1 MEPLRKELAE
11 GVFLTY
17 VPAAKFKTGVLGAQL
32 ITPLE
37 ESTVAAGALL
47 PAVLRRGTTAH
58 RDMRSIA
65 AELDRLYGA
74 SIAYTVRKKGEN
86 QCLGFVG
93 SFLDERYVPGGERLL
108 EPMADLLGELLLDPL
123 TRNGRFLSDY
133 VESEKENLIDAIE
146 SILNDKRDYAD
157 ARLLQEMCR
166 GERYGIDRLG
176 TVTGVER
183 LTNQTLYRYYSELLA
198 TARIELFYCG
208 SADCA
213 RVEGALDRA
222 LAALPRERVAE
233 PAVAERVGAPE
244 TVREI
249 TETMDVTQAKL
260 AMGYRAASEDTPA
273 LLLAN
278 LIFGGY
284 SNSKLF
290 LNVREKLSLCYY
302 ASSTYVRS
310 KGILTVSSGIEAA
323 NYDRAVAE
331 IMAQLEEKYDGLHL
345 TALSDQ
351 GQYIDLVISSVLEN
365 LLFGALLAT
374 MMIPGELF
382 TITNYQTIFMLGW
395 QNTYT
400 VLIVP
405 FLVSVFY
412 IYLLRQNFLQIPNEL
427 YLAAKVDSTSDFKY
441 MR

>member
-1 MEPLRKELAE
+1 MVRP
-11 GVFLTY
+11 F
-17 VPAAKFKTGVLGAQL
+17 
-32 ITPLE
+32 
-37 ESTVAAGALL
+37 
-47 PAVLRRGTTAH
+47 
-58 RDMRSIA
+58 
-65 AELDRLYGA
+65 
-74 SIAYTVRKKGEN
+74 TVRKKGEN

-123 TRNGRFLSDY
+123 TRNGRFLADY

-176 TVTGVER
+176 TVEGVEK

-302 ASSTYVRS
+302 ASSGYHRS
-310 KGILTVSSGIEAA
+310 KGIITVSSGIEAQ
-323 NYDRAVAE
+323 NYEVARRE
-331 IMAQLEEKYDGLHL
+331 IAAQLEAVQNGDFEPWELEGARSCMLSSLRSREDSAGRLEECYLGQAATGLWEDTDALIAQLEAVTPERVAEAARSIRLDTVYFL
-345 TALSDQ
+345 T
-351 GQYIDLVISSVLEN
+351 GKE
-365 LLFGALLAT
+365 GAA
-374 MMIPGELF
+374 
-382 TITNYQTIFMLGW
+382 Q
-395 QNTYT
+395 
-400 VLIVP
+400 
-405 FLVSVFY
+405 
-412 IYLLRQNFLQIPNEL
+412 
-427 YLAAKVDSTSDFKY
+427 
-441 MR
+441 

>member
-1 MEPLRKELAE
+1 MEPIRREIAPE
-11 GVFLTY
+11 TY
-17 VPAAKFKTGVLGAQL
+17 LNYVHSEKFKTGTLSVQL

-37 ESTVAAGALL
+37 EATASFGALL
-47 PAVLRRGTTAH
+47 PSVLRRGTMAH
-58 RDMRSIA
+58 PDMRSLSTA
-65 AELDRLYGA
+65 LDRLYGA
-74 SIAYTVRKKGEN
+74 SIGCTVRKKGEN
-86 QCLGFVG
+86 QCIGFVAG
-93 SFLDERYVPGGERLL
+93 FIDEAFVPNGEKLL
-108 EPMADLLGELLLDPL
+108 EPVCDLLGELLLDPV

-133 VESEKENLIDAIE
+133 VESEKQNLIDLIRGV
-146 SILNDKRDYAD
+146 INDKRDYAD

-166 GERYGIDRLG
+166 GERYGVDRFG
-176 TVTGVER
+176 TIAR
-183 LTNQTLYRYYSELLA
+183 ARRITNQTLFRYYQQLLS
-198 TARIELFYCG
+198 TAHLELFYCG

-302 ASSTYVRS
+302 ASSGYHRS
-310 KGILTVSSGIEAA
+310 KGIITVSSGIEAQ
-323 NYDRAVAE
+323 NYEVARRE
-331 IMAQLEEKYDGLHL
+331 IAAQLEAVQNGDFEPWELEGARSCMLSSLRSREDSAGRLEEYYLGQAATGLWEDTDALIAQLEAVTPERVAEAARSIRLDTVYFL
-345 TALSDQ
+345 T
-351 GQYIDLVISSVLEN
+351 GKE
-365 LLFGALLAT
+365 GAA
-374 MMIPGELF
+374 
-382 TITNYQTIFMLGW
+382 Q
-395 QNTYT
+395 
-400 VLIVP
+400 
-405 FLVSVFY
+405 
-412 IYLLRQNFLQIPNEL
+412 
-427 YLAAKVDSTSDFKY
+427 
-441 MR
+441 

>member
-176 TVTGVER
+176 TVAGVER
-183 LTNQTLYRYYSELLA
+183 LTNQTLYRYYNELLA

-249 TETMDVTQAKL
+249 TGDDGRDAGEARHGL
-260 AMGYRAASEDTPA
+260 PRRERGHARAAAGEPHLRRLLQLQAVSERAREA
-273 LLLAN
+273 LAVLLC
-278 LIFGGY
+278 L
-284 SNSKLF
+284 
-290 LNVREKLSLCYY
+290 VRLPP
-302 ASSTYVRS
+302 V
-310 KGILTVSSGIEAA
+310 
-323 NYDRAVAE
+323 
-331 IMAQLEEKYDGLHL
+331 
-345 TALSDQ
+345 Q
-351 GQYIDLVISSVLEN
+351 GHHHGVE
-365 LLFGALLAT
+365 
-374 MMIPGELF
+374 
-382 TITNYQTIFMLGW
+382 
-395 QNTYT
+395 
-400 VLIVP
+400 
-405 FLVSVFY
+405 
-412 IYLLRQNFLQIPNEL
+412 RH
-427 YLAAKVDSTSDFKY
+427 
-441 MR
+441 

>member
-123 TRNGRFLSDY
+123 TRNGRFLADY

-157 ARLLQEMCR
+157 ARLLQEMCA
-166 GERYGIDRLG
+166 GEPYGISRFGDEAGLAKINNQKLYAHSQRMMSSSRL
-176 TVTGVER
+176 
-183 LTNQTLYRYYSELLA
+183 
-198 TARIELFYCG
+198 ELFYCG
-208 SADCA
+208 SAECH
-213 RVEGALDRA
+213 RVEEALLTAFSSLTRGPQTEPEPPRRF
-222 LAALPRERVAE
+222 AAPSQPRLV
-233 PAVAERVGAPE
+233 
-244 TVREI
+244 
-249 TETMDVTQAKL
+249 TEEMDVTQGKL
-260 AMGYRAASEDTPA
+260 SMGFRCDTDDEPAMI
-273 LLLAN
+273 LAN
-278 LIFGGY
+278 LMFGGS

-302 ASSTYVRS
+302 ASSGYHRS
-310 KGILTVSSGIEAA
+310 KGIITVSSGIEAQ
-323 NYDRAVAE
+323 NYEVARRE
-331 IMAQLEEKYDGLHL
+331 IAAQLEAVQNGDFEPWELEGARSCMLSSLRSREDSAGRLEEYYLGQAATGLWEDTDALIAQLEAVTPERVAEAARSIRLDTVYFL
-345 TALSDQ
+345 T
-351 GQYIDLVISSVLEN
+351 GKE
-365 LLFGALLAT
+365 GAA
-374 MMIPGELF
+374 
-382 TITNYQTIFMLGW
+382 Q
-395 QNTYT
+395 
-400 VLIVP
+400 
-405 FLVSVFY
+405 
-412 IYLLRQNFLQIPNEL
+412 
-427 YLAAKVDSTSDFKY
+427 
-441 MR
+441 

>member
-123 TRNGRFLSDY
+123 TRNGRFLADY

-157 ARLLQEMCR
+157 ARL
-166 GERYGIDRLG
+166 G

-183 LTNQTLYRYYSELLA
+183 LTNQTLYRYYNELLA

-213 RVEGALDRA
+213 RVEGALGRA

-302 ASSTYVRS
+302 ASSGYHRS
-310 KGILTVSSGIEAA
+310 KGIITVSSGIEAQ
-323 NYDRAVAE
+323 NYEVARRE
-331 IMAQLEEKYDGLHL
+331 IAAQLEAVQNGDFKPWELEGARSCMLSSLRSREDSAGRLEECYLGQAATGLWED
-345 TALSDQ
+345 TD
-351 GQYIDLVISSVLEN
+351 
-365 LLFGALLAT
+365 ALLAQLEAVT
-374 MMIPGELF
+374 PERVAEAARSIRLD
-382 TITNYQTIFMLGW
+382 
-395 QNTYT
+395 T
-400 VLIVP
+400 VY
-405 FLVSVFY
+405 FLTGK
-412 IYLLRQNFLQIPNEL
+412 EG
-427 YLAAKVDSTSDFKY
+427 AAQ
-441 MR
+441 

>member
-302 ASSTYVRS
+302 ASSGYHRS
-310 KGILTVSSGIEAA
+310 KGIITVSRGAVCSPRSARARTARAGWRNIISG
-323 NYDRAVAE
+323 RPRR
-331 IMAQLEEKYDGLHL
+331 GC
-345 TALSDQ
+345 
-351 GQYIDLVISSVLEN
+351 GR
-365 LLFGALLAT
+365 
-374 MMIPGELF
+374 IP
-382 TITNYQTIFMLGW
+382 T
-395 QNTYT
+395 
-400 VLIVP
+400 
-405 FLVSVFY
+405 
-412 IYLLRQNFLQIPNEL
+412 R
-427 YLAAKVDSTSDFKY
+427 
-441 MR
+441 

>member
-233 PAVAERVGAPE
+233 PAVAARVGAPE
-244 TVREI
+244 PVREI

-310 KGILTVSSGIEAA
+310 KGILTVSSGIETAD
-323 NYDRAVAE
+323 YDRAEAE
-331 IMAQLEEKYDGLHL
+331 ILRQLDEIRQGLWEDWEL
-345 TALSDQ
+345 TAARESLLSALQALGDSQ
-351 GQYIDLVISSVLEN
+351 GALEN
-365 LLFGALLAT
+365 YYLGQSAT
-374 MMIPGELF
+374 GRRETPEEMAA
-382 TITNYQTIFMLGW
+382 
-395 QNTYT
+395 
-400 VLIVP
+400 
-405 FLVSVFY
+405 
-412 IYLLRQNFLQIPNEL
+412 LLRQVTPERIRAAAQSVQLDTIYFLKGKE
-427 YLAAKVDSTSDFKY
+427 A
-441 MR
+441 

>member
-123 TRNGRFLSDY
+123 TRNGRFLADY

-183 LTNQTLYRYYSELLA
+183 LTNQTLYRYYNELLA

-249 TETMDVTQAKL
+249 TETMDVTQASSPW
-260 AMGYRAASEDTPA
+260 ATAPRARTRPRYCWRTSSSAATPTPSC
-273 LLLAN
+273 
-278 LIFGGY
+278 F
-284 SNSKLF
+284 
-290 LNVREKLSLCYY
+290 
-302 ASSTYVRS
+302 
-310 KGILTVSSGIEAA
+310 
-323 NYDRAVAE
+323 
-331 IMAQLEEKYDGLHL
+331 
-345 TALSDQ
+345 
-351 GQYIDLVISSVLEN
+351 
-365 LLFGALLAT
+365 
-374 MMIPGELF
+374 
-382 TITNYQTIFMLGW
+382 
-395 QNTYT
+395 
-400 VLIVP
+400 
-405 FLVSVFY
+405 
-412 IYLLRQNFLQIPNEL
+412 
-427 YLAAKVDSTSDFKY
+427 
-441 MR
+441 

>member
-1 MEPLRKELAE
+1 MEPLRRKLAE
-11 GVFLTY
+11 GVYLTS
-17 VPAAKFKTGVLGAQL
+17 VPAAKFKTGVLGVQL
-32 ITPLE
+32 ITPLCE
-37 ESTVAAGALL
+37 ETAAAGALL

-74 SIAYTVRKKGEN
+74 SVAYTVRKKGEN

-93 SFLDERYVPGGERLL
+93 SFIDEAYVPGGERLL

-123 TRNGRFLSDY
+123 TRNGRFLTDY

-166 GERYGIDRLG
+166 GERYGVDRLG
-176 TVTGVER
+176 TVAGVEK
-183 LTNQTLYRYYSELLA
+183 LTNQTLYRYYNELLSA
-198 TARIELFYCG
+198 AHVELFYCG
-208 SADCA
+208 SAESA

-222 LAALPRERVAE
+222 LASLPRERIVP
-233 PAVAERVGAPE
+233 PAAAVRADAPE

-249 TETMDVTQAKL
+249 TETMDVTQSKL
-260 AMGYRAASEDTPA
+260 AIGYRAASEDAPA

-302 ASSTYVRS
+302 ASSSYHRS
-310 KGILTVSSGIEAA
+310 KGIITVSSGIEAK
-323 NYDRAVAE
+323 NYGVARREIDAQLAAVQSGGFEPWELEGARSCLLSSLRSRE
-331 IMAQLEEKYDGLHL
+331 DSAGRLEEYYLGQAATGLWEETDELIAQLEAVTPERVAAAARSIRPDTVYFL
-345 TALSDQ
+345 T
-351 GQYIDLVISSVLEN
+351 GKE
-365 LLFGALLAT
+365 GAH
-374 MMIPGELF
+374 E
-382 TITNYQTIFMLGW
+382 
-395 QNTYT
+395 
-400 VLIVP
+400 V
-405 FLVSVFY
+405 
-412 IYLLRQNFLQIPNEL
+412 E
-427 YLAAKVDSTSDFKY
+427 
-441 MR
+441 

>member
-176 TVTGVER
+176 TVEGVEK

-198 TARIELFYCG
+198 TAHIELFYCG

-222 LAALPRERVAE
+222 LAARRGELRDVKVRGAISMRPVQ
-233 PAVAERVGAPE
+233 VVERVGTPE

-302 ASSTYVRS
+302 ASSGYHRS
-310 KGILTVSSGIEAA
+310 KGIITVSSGIEAQ
-323 NYDRAVAE
+323 NYEVARRE
-331 IMAQLEEKYDGLHL
+331 IAAQLEAVQNGDFEPWELEGARSCMLSSLRSREDSAGRLEEYYLGQAATGIWEDTDALIAQLEAVTPERVADAARSIRLDTVYFL
-345 TALSDQ
+345 T
-351 GQYIDLVISSVLEN
+351 GKE
-365 LLFGALLAT
+365 GAA
-374 MMIPGELF
+374 
-382 TITNYQTIFMLGW
+382 Q
-395 QNTYT
+395 
-400 VLIVP
+400 
-405 FLVSVFY
+405 
-412 IYLLRQNFLQIPNEL
+412 
-427 YLAAKVDSTSDFKY
+427 
-441 MR
+441 

>member
-1 MEPLRKELAE
+1 M
-11 GVFLTY
+11 
-17 VPAAKFKTGVLGAQL
+17 
-32 ITPLE
+32 
-37 ESTVAAGALL
+37 
-47 PAVLRRGTTAH
+47 LRRGTTAH

-123 TRNGRFLSDY
+123 TRNGILSDY

-183 LTNQTLYRYYSELLA
+183 LTNQTLYRYYNELLA

-260 AMGYRAASEDTPA
+260 AMATAPRARTRPRCYWRTSSSAATPTPSC
-273 LLLAN
+273 
-278 LIFGGY
+278 F
-284 SNSKLF
+284 
-290 LNVREKLSLCYY
+290 
-302 ASSTYVRS
+302 
-310 KGILTVSSGIEAA
+310 
-323 NYDRAVAE
+323 
-331 IMAQLEEKYDGLHL
+331 
-345 TALSDQ
+345 
-351 GQYIDLVISSVLEN
+351 
-365 LLFGALLAT
+365 
-374 MMIPGELF
+374 
-382 TITNYQTIFMLGW
+382 
-395 QNTYT
+395 
-400 VLIVP
+400 
-405 FLVSVFY
+405 
-412 IYLLRQNFLQIPNEL
+412 
-427 YLAAKVDSTSDFKY
+427 
-441 MR
+441 

>member
-37 ESTVAAGALL
+37 ENTVAAGALL

-123 TRNGRFLSDY
+123 TRNGRFLADY

-176 TVTGVER
+176 TVAWKGSRTR
-183 LTNQTLYRYYSELLA
+183 RS
-198 TARIELFYCG
+198 TAITTSFLPRRALSCSTAAARTSRAWRGRWTVRWQRSRASG
-208 SADCA
+208 SPSLRSPSVWARPKRCA
-213 RVEGALDRA
+213 RSPKRWA
-222 LAALPRERVAE
+222 
-233 PAVAERVGAPE
+233 
-244 TVREI
+244 
-249 TETMDVTQAKL
+249 
-260 AMGYRAASEDTPA
+260 
-273 LLLAN
+273 
-278 LIFGGY
+278 
-284 SNSKLF
+284 
-290 LNVREKLSLCYY
+290 
-302 ASSTYVRS
+302 
-310 KGILTVSSGIEAA
+310 
-323 NYDRAVAE
+323 
-331 IMAQLEEKYDGLHL
+331 
-345 TALSDQ
+345 
-351 GQYIDLVISSVLEN
+351 
-365 LLFGALLAT
+365 
-374 MMIPGELF
+374 
-382 TITNYQTIFMLGW
+382 
-395 QNTYT
+395 
-400 VLIVP
+400 
-405 FLVSVFY
+405 
-412 IYLLRQNFLQIPNEL
+412 
-427 YLAAKVDSTSDFKY
+427 
-441 MR
+441 

>member
-183 LTNQTLYRYYSELLA
+183 LTNQTLYRYYNELLA

-302 ASSTYVRS
+302 ASSRLDLM
-310 KGILTVSSGIEAA
+310 KGLMLVSSGIEVE
-323 NYDRAVAE
+323 NYDKALAE
-331 IMAQLEEKYDGLHL
+331 INVQLDAVRAGDFTDG
-345 TALSDQ
+345 D
-351 GQYIDLVISSVLEN
+351 
-365 LLFGALLAT
+365 
-374 MMIPGELF
+374 
-382 TITNYQTIFMLGW
+382 
-395 QNTYT
+395 
-400 VLIVP
+400 
-405 FLVSVFY
+405 
-412 IYLLRQNFLQIPNEL
+412 
-427 YLAAKVDSTSDFKY
+427 LAAAKKCLASDLRAIMDTPAALEGYWLQQNLQGLDFDPMELAALTEAVTREDVVEIAGSVVCDSVYFLKGTEDDDGE
-441 MR
+441 

>member
-1 MEPLRKELAE
+1 MSPAE
-11 GVFLTY
+11 SGCSNRWPTCS
-17 VPAAKFKTGVLGAQL
+17 ASCC
-32 ITPLE
+32 
-37 ESTVAAGALL
+37 ST
-47 PAVLRRGTTAH
+47 
-58 RDMRSIA
+58 
-65 AELDRLYGA
+65 
-74 SIAYTVRKKGEN
+74 
-86 QCLGFVG
+86 
-93 SFLDERYVPGGERLL
+93 
-108 EPMADLLGELLLDPL
+108 PL

-302 ASSTYVRS
+302 ASSGYHRS
-310 KGILTVSSGIEAA
+310 KGIITVSSGIEAQ
-323 NYDRAVAE
+323 NYEVARRE
-331 IMAQLEEKYDGLHL
+331 IAAQLEAVQNGDFEPWELEGARSCMLSSLRSARGQRGPAGGMLSRTGCDG
-345 TALSDQ
+345 AVGGYRRAGSR
-351 GQYIDLVISSVLEN
+351 SSRPSRPSASPRRR
-365 LLFGALLAT
+365 GASGST
-374 MMIPGELF
+374 R
-382 TITNYQTIFMLGW
+382 
-395 QNTYT
+395 
-400 VLIVP
+400 
-405 FLVSVFY
+405 S
-412 IYLLRQNFLQIPNEL
+412 NFLTGKEG
-427 YLAAKVDSTSDFKY
+427 AAQ
-441 MR
+441 